1 MTGTAARRQLERN
14 VVSTDEQ
21 LISRC
26 LEGDAEAW
34 SELIDRYKNLIY
46 SIPIRLGMY
55 QDAGDIFQ
63 VVCVDLLSKLP
74 QVREHRALPKWL
86 MQTCYH
92 ECLRYRRATS
102 REAELDPADA
112 EKPQGTE
119 TLQEQTLIQFEE
131 EQTLRDAI
139 SEMPARCGHMIHM
152 LFFETPARPYE
163 EIARELGIATGSI
176 GFIRNRCLA
185 RLRKHLEKKGF
196 G

>member
-1 MTGTAARRQLERN
+1 MTGTAARRQLERT
-14 VVSTDEQ
+14 VVPTDAQ
-21 LISRC
+21 LVNRC
-26 LEGDAEAW
+26 LDDDVEAW

-46 SIPIRLGMY
+46 SIPVRLGMY

-63 VVCVDLLSKLP
+63 AVCVDLLAKLP
-74 QVREHRALPKWL
+74 QLREHRALPKWL

-102 REAELDPADA
+102 REAELDRADA
-112 EKPQGTE
+112 EKQHDIE
-119 TLQEQTLIQFEE
+119 TLQEQKLIQFEE
-131 EQTLRDAI
+131 EQAVRDAI

-152 LFFETPARPYE
+152 LFFEIPARPYE
-163 EIARELGIATGSI
+163 DIARELGIATGSI

-196 G
+196 